1 MLLFFEGFQAQNV
14 LIFFLSLM
22 KPSYLST
29 AKIIPYVDNPLSLRD
44 IGEIEYFNTTYE
56 EYKVIPDGISDYIAK
71 DDFKWCSV
79 HSFVSKSSKKI

>member
-29 AKIIPYVDNPLSLRD
+29 AKIIPCVDNPLSLRD

-56 EYKVIPDGISDYIAK
+56 EYKVIYPMEYPITSQKMTLNGVQ
-71 DDFKWCSV
+71 FTLL
-79 HSFVSKSSKKI
+79 

>member
-56 EYKVIPDGISDYIAK
+56 EYKVIYPMECPITSQKMTLNGVQ
-71 DDFKWCSV
+71 FTLL
-79 HSFVSKSSKKI
+79 

>member
-56 EYKVIPDGISDYIAK
+56 EYKVIYPMEYPITSQKMTFNGVQ
-71 DDFKWCSV
+71 FTLL
-79 HSFVSKSSKKI
+79 